1 MLTCRITLIK
11 VAVGVDLESLRAS
24 NLASYESKPI
34 VVSPSSSVSEIIG
47 ALQRNDAYEVFVE
60 DGVRTGIITLR
71 DLVKA
76 QDISN
81 MKASTIMMPIARLSP
96 DETVGKAARLM
107 TDYRLRALP
116 IGHEKRIDGAVT
128 VQELCQSLLSIKE
141 FGQTRVD
148 RVMKRNLV
156 TVGKNDSFSKARSL
170 MTKHGIDHLPV
181 VDAGKLCGILLS
193 SQLVASMFPKERLS
207 KGTLSGETAGYSD
220 LRVQGLMDAD
230 VLTCGPEEKALTV
243 LKNMIQRRKTYTLV
257 KLWDELQGIVTY
269 RDFVGL
275 LAEPVELD
283 VPVYVIGLPD
293 DPFEAHLAKSKF
305 VREAKILRK
314 SFPTIQEIR
323 ATIKT
328 KKASS
333 GKQRYEVS
341 VSITTPGKVHA
352 YSAGGW
358 SLPMV
363 FDDIGDKMKRLL
375 AKKADDRGRQSIRK
389 IS

>member
-1 MLTCRITLIK
+1 LIK

-24 NLASYESKPI
+24 NLASFESKPI

-47 ALQRNDAYEVFVE
+47 VLQRNDAYEVFVE

-76 QDISN
+76 QDIAN
-81 MKASTIMMPIARLSP
+81 MKASTIMVPIAKLSP

-116 IGHEKRIDGAVT
+116 IGHEKRIDGVVT

-156 TVGKNDSFSKARSL
+156 IVGKNDSFSKARSL

-220 LRVQGLMDAD
+220 LRVQGLMDAN

-243 LKNMIQRRKTYTLV
+243 LKRMIQRRKTYTLV

-275 LAEPVELD
+275 LAEPIELD
-283 VPVYVIGLPD
+283 VPVYVTGLPD

-305 VREAKILRK
+305 VREAKTLRK

-341 VSITTPGKVHA
+341 VSITTPSKVHA

-389 IS
+389 IIS